1 MIENTY
7 GESQTNAKMMYYALC
22 DSSNR
27 EEEKKHDHERTN
39 KQTNNTTPSL
49 CTSPLLSTHNTT
61 QHNSNLYPSKI
72 APKPHRLRY
81 PQTKPAENV
90 GDKLAIRASTHPGY
104 RFAPRYANPN

>member
-39 KQTNNTTPSL
+39 KQTNEQYHTITLYLS
-49 CTSPLLSTHNTT
+49 SPLHPQHNTT
-61 QHNSNLYPSKI
+61 AISTQAKSPPNRIASDIPRPNLLKMLVTS
-72 APKPHRLRY
+72 
-81 PQTKPAENV
+81 
-90 GDKLAIRASTHPGY
+90 
-104 RFAPRYANPN
+104 

>member
-1 MIENTY
+1 MIMNE
-7 GESQTNAKMMYYALC
+7 QTNK
-22 DSSNR
+22 
-27 EEEKKHDHERTN
+27 RTI
-39 KQTNNTTPSL
+39 PHHHSV
-49 CTSPLLSTHNTT
+49 PLLSSPPTT